1 MAPDLGRGRRGRA
14 HLTGTA
20 GVLKGAPAA
29 RHFEKGT
36 IMKRLIQAAALLA
49 VASPACADPILLK
62 PIIDL
67 RVRYEEDHQQ
77 GLTANSEALTARLRA
92 GVAASD
98 GPWSALVEAQGLLAI
113 DDHYYDGLHG
123 AANRPLINDPE
134 NIALSRAQIQYRTSD
149 LTVTAGRQRI
159 LLDDERFVGF
169 SGFRDNGQT
178 FDAVRT
184 EWTPIKG
191 LKADVSYVWSVRTI
205 WGMDG
210 YGARQQAVSGNNVLA
225 NLSYAT
231 PIGTVTGFAYLV
243 DQNEAAVQGYRLSS
257 QTYGARFTGSR
268 PLAKGVKLSWQA
280 SYATQSDYRQNPN
293 SYRANYYLADATLD
307 LAAWKLNG
315 GYEVLGADKG
325 AALTSFQTP
334 LATLFKFQGWADKFL
349 TTPPNGVRDLYGSL
363 GYGVKQIGPAQGLLL
378 QAVYHRFDSDR
389 LGQHEG
395 NELDLLASAK
405 FGHATLSARYADY
418 RADTFAT
425 DTHKFWLQLDWIL

>member
-1 MAPDLGRGRRGRA
+1 
-14 HLTGTA
+14 
-20 GVLKGAPAA
+20 
-29 RHFEKGT
+29 
-36 IMKRLIQAAALLA
+36 MKRLIQAAALLA

-349 TTPPNGVRDLYGSL
+349 TTPPNGVRDLYGSV
-363 GYGVKQIGPAQGLLL
+363 GYGVKQIGPAQGVLL

>member
-1 MAPDLGRGRRGRA
+1 
-14 HLTGTA
+14 
-20 GVLKGAPAA
+20 
-29 RHFEKGT
+29 
-36 IMKRLIQAAALLA
+36 MKRLIQAAALLA

-67 RVRYEEDHQQ
+67 RVRYEEDRQQ

-363 GYGVKQIGPAQGLLL
+363 GYGVKQIGPAQGVLL

>member
-1 MAPDLGRGRRGRA
+1 MRNALAMAL
-14 HLTGTA
+14 L
-20 GVLKGAPAA
+20 V
-29 RHFEKGT
+29 
-36 IMKRLIQAAALLA
+36 AAAT
-49 VASPACADPILLK
+49 PACADTIQLK
-62 PIIDL
+62 PLIDL
-67 RVRYEEDHQQ
+67 RVRYENDHQD
-77 GLTANSEALTARLRA
+77 GLAANSDALTARLRA
-92 GVAASD
+92 GLSATD
-98 GPWSALVEAQGLLAI
+98 GHWSALVEAQGLLAI
-113 DDHYYDGLHG
+113 DGHYYDGLHG
-123 AANRPLINDPE
+123 AATRPLINDPQD
-134 NIALSRAQIQYRTSD
+134 IAFSRAQIQYKTHD

-169 SGFRDNGQT
+169 SGFRQNGQT

-184 EWTPIKG
+184 EWAPIKG

-231 PIGTVTGFAYLV
+231 PVGTVTGFAYLV
-243 DQNEAAVQGYRLSS
+243 DQDEAAVQGYRLLS

-280 SYATQSDYRQNPN
+280 SYATQSDYHRNPN
-293 SYRANYYLADATLD
+293 DYRADYYLLDATLD
-307 LAAWKLNG
+307 VSSWKLNG

-363 GYGVKQIGPAQGLLL
+363 GYGVKEIGPAQAVTL

-389 LGQHEG
+389 LSLHEG

-405 FGHATLSARYADY
+405 FGHTTLSARYADY

-425 DTHKFWLQLDWIL
+425 NTRKFWLQLDWVL

>member
-1 MAPDLGRGRRGRA
+1 VAPDLGRGRRGRA

-363 GYGVKQIGPAQGLLL
+363 GYGVKQIGPAQGVLL